1 MDELIGQ
8 VTQKAGISSDQAK
21 SAVQAVLAFLKGKLP
36 AVIGDQLDGA
46 VGGGGGGSPLDA
58 VKKGIGGMVGK

>member
-46 VGGGGGGSPLDA
+46 VGGGGGSPLDA
-58 VKKGIGGMVGK
+58 VKKGIGGMFGK